1 MTAFYESHFRH
12 CEVGIFKKNRIS
24 RLTADRMEAEVTLF
38 EEQDETEKIREDIR
52 RMEAQIQTLRGA
64 QFG

>member
-1 MTAFYESHFRH
+1 
-12 CEVGIFKKNRIS
+12 
-24 RLTADRMEAEVTLF
+24 MEAEVTLF

-52 RMEAQIQTLRGA
+52 RLEAQIQTLRGA